1 MTALTS
7 RIDRASKEF
16 LQNAAAMDVQLT
28 DLAERLAEIRL
39 GGGETARRR
48 HTERAK
54 LLPRARI
61 EALLDR
67 NADLFEFSP
76 FAAHGVYEDPLPAA
90 GLITGI
96 GPISGRDCVVIAN
109 DATVKGGT
117 YYPITVE
124 KHLRAQEIAIENR
137 LPCIY
142 LVDSGGAFLP
152 LQDEVFP
159 GRDHFGRIFF
169 NQARMSAAAIPQVA
183 AVLGSCTAG
192 GAYIPAMCEESI
204 IVKGQGTIFLAG
216 PPLVKAAT
224 GEVVSA
230 EELGG
235 ADTHARLSGVVDY
248 VAKDDA
254 EAVAMIR
261 AMVRNLNRTERHSV
275 QRAEPRSP
283 LYDADEINGIVPIA
297 PRWIYD
303 AREVIAR
310 TV

>member
-16 LQNAAAMDVQLT
+16 LQNSAAMDPQLR
-28 DLAERLAEIRL
+28 DLADRLSQIRL
-39 GGGETARRR
+39 GGGEAARKR
-48 HTERAK
+48 HTERGK
-54 LLPRARI
+54 MLPRAGI

-67 NADLFEFSP
+67 GADFFELSP
-76 FAAHGVYEDPLPAA
+76 FAAYGVYEDALPAA
-90 GLITGI
+90 GLLAGI
-96 GPISGRDCVVIAN
+96 GTISGRDCIVIAN

-117 YYPITVE
+117 YYPLTVE
-124 KHLRAQEIAIENR
+124 KHLRAQEIAMENR

-152 LQDEVFP
+152 LQDQVFP

-235 ADTHARLSGVVDY
+235 ADTHARLSGVVDH

-254 EAVAMIR
+254 DAMRLVRTLI
-261 AMVRNLNRTERHSV
+261 RNLHRPERLRGPA
-275 QRAEPRSP
+275 QQAK
-283 LYDADEINGIVPIA
+283 
-297 PRWIYD
+297 
-303 AREVIAR
+303 
-310 TV
+310 